1 MHMKDTRSEL
11 QQQARSRRTITKGAV
26 ALAVILV
33 AAILCAFTLTQPG
46 LPTRTFADDGTS
58 TVAANDGTAAQALP
72 SASTVSG
79 TDFLAALDAYV
90 ATNPA
95 ADEGD
100 YVEIDGNTPSFTVD
114 DATTDAFQSFSQL
127 DWLGRCGTAYA
138 CLGPETLPTDV
149 RGDIS
154 EIHPSGW
161 VQNFYDFIEGES
173 LYNRSHLIA
182 HCLSGQN
189 ANERNL
195 ITGTRHLNAD
205 AMEPIEAMV
214 LDYIERT
221 SNHVLYRVTP
231 VFERD
236 ELVARGVQIEA
247 LSMEDG
253 GQGVSLNVFLRN
265 IQPGV
270 AIDYATG
277 DNWADETATNGSW
290 ADGTAAAGSWGA
302 GTGSTAAGGWGTGST
317 AAGGWGT
324 PTAIAGAST
333 LSPISIAAASD
344 QAASSS
350 SDTPATVTYVVN
362 KNTGKFHYPSCSSVS
377 KIKAKNRMDSDQTR
391 DELIAQG
398 YVPCK
403 NCNP

>member
-1 MHMKDTRSEL
+1 MKDLRNDSSA
-11 QQQARSRRTITKGAV
+11 QARRAHSTTGGLA
-26 ALAVILV
+26 ALAAALV
-33 AAILCAFTLTQPG
+33 AIVFAVFSIAQPG
-46 LPTRTFADDGTS
+46 MPTGECTGTTASADEAT
-58 TVAANDGTAAQALP
+58 TAQTLP
-72 SASTVSG
+72 SASTVSD

-90 ATNPA
+90 AANPM

-100 YVEIDGNTPSFTVD
+100 YVEIDNNTPSFTVD

-127 DWLGRCGTAYA
+127 DRLGRCGTAYA

-182 HCLSGQN
+182 HCLSGQD

-195 ITGTRHLNAD
+195 ITGTRHFNAD
-205 AMEPIEAMV
+205 VMEPIEAMV

-221 SNHVLYRVTP
+221 GNHVLYRVTP
-231 VFERD
+231 VFEGD

-277 DNWADETATNGSW
+277 NNWADETAT
-290 ADGTAAAGSWGA
+290 AGSWSA
-302 GTGSTAAGGWGTGST
+302 SAASSSLSTSAT
-317 AAGGWGT
+317 
-324 PTAIAGAST
+324 AGAAP
-333 LSPISIAAASD
+333 LSPISAAATTS
-344 QAASSS
+344 QADDAST
-350 SDTPATVTYVVN
+350 DTPATVTYVVN
-362 KNTGKFHYPSCSSVS
+362 KNTGKFHYPSCSSVP
-377 KIKAKNRMDSDQTR
+377 KIKAKNRMDSNQTR

>member
-1 MHMKDTRSEL
+1 MHMKDTRSEF
-11 QQQARSRRTITKGAV
+11 QQPARSSRSITKGAV
-26 ALAVILV
+26 ALAAILV
-33 AAILCAFTLTQPG
+33 AAILCAFTLAQPG

-58 TVAANDGTAAQALP
+58 TAAANDGTVAQTLP

-90 ATNPA
+90 AANPTV
-95 ADEGD
+95 DEGD
-100 YVEIDGNTPSFTVD
+100 YVEIDNNTPSFTVD

-138 CLGPETLPTDV
+138 CLGPEMLPTDV

-173 LYNRSHLIA
+173 LFIRSHLIA
-182 HCLSGQN
+182 HCLSGQD

-195 ITGTRHLNAD
+195 ITGTRHFNAD
-205 AMEPIEAMV
+205 VMEPIEAMV

-221 SNHVLYRVTP
+221 GNHVLYRVTP
-231 VFERD
+231 VFEGD

-277 DNWADETATNGSW
+277 NNWADEAAT
-290 ADGTAAAGSWGA
+290 AGSW
-302 GTGSTAAGGWGTGST
+302 STESTSAAGLS
-317 AAGGWGT
+317 ASAS
-324 PTAIAGAST
+324 AGAT
-333 LSPISIAAASD
+333 ALAPISTTATTS
-344 QAASSS
+344 QADDTST
-350 SDTPATVTYVVN
+350 DTPATVTYVVN
-362 KNTGKFHYPSCSSVS
+362 KNTGKFHYPSCSSVP
-377 KIKAKNRMDSDQTR
+377 KIKAKNRMDSNQTR

>member
-1 MHMKDTRSEL
+1 MKDLRNDSSA
-11 QQQARSRRTITKGAV
+11 QARRARSTTGGLA
-26 ALAVILV
+26 ALAAALV
-33 AAILCAFTLTQPG
+33 AIVFAVFSIAQPG
-46 LPTRTFADDGTS
+46 MPTGECTGTTASADEAT
-58 TVAANDGTAAQALP
+58 TAQTLP

-79 TDFLAALDAYV
+79 TDFLTALDVYTTA
-90 ATNPA
+90 NPA

-100 YVEIDGNTPSFTVD
+100 YVEIDNNVPSFTVD
-114 DATTDAFQSFSQL
+114 DATTNAFQSFSPL

-182 HCLSGQN
+182 HCLSGQD

-195 ITGTRHLNAD
+195 ITGTRHFNAD
-205 AMEPIEAMV
+205 VMEPIEAMV
-214 LDYIERT
+214 LDYIER
-221 SNHVLYRVTP
+221 SGNHVLYRVTP
-231 VFERD
+231 VFEGD

-277 DNWADETATNGSW
+277 NNWADEAAT
-290 ADGTAAAGSWGA
+290 AGSWSA
-302 GTGSTAAGGWGTGST
+302 SAASSSLSTSAT
-317 AAGGWGT
+317 
-324 PTAIAGAST
+324 AGAAP
-333 LSPISIAAASD
+333 LSPISAAATTS
-344 QAASSS
+344 QADDAST
-350 SDTPATVTYVVN
+350 DTPATVTYVVN
-362 KNTGKFHYPSCSSVS
+362 KNTGKFHYPSCSSVP
-377 KIKAKNRMDSDQTR
+377 KIKAKNRMDTNQTR

>member
-1 MHMKDTRSEL
+1 MLKKDRTSKSHP
-11 QQQARSRRTITKGAV
+11 QTKDARSIPGGAKT
-26 ALAVILV
+26 LV
-33 AAILCAFTLTQPG
+33 AALVAAVLVMLAFTQTDLSAK
-46 LPTRTFADDGTS
+46 TFADDGTS
-58 TVAANDGTAAQALP
+58 AAATASQGASASTLP

-79 TDFLAALDAYV
+79 TDFLAALDAHV
-90 ATNPA
+90 AANPA

-100 YVEIDGNTPSFTVD
+100 YVEIDDNVPSFTVD

-161 VQNFYDFIEGES
+161 VQNFYDFIEDES

-182 HCLSGQN
+182 HCLSGQD
-189 ANERNL
+189 ANEQNL
-195 ITGTRHLNAD
+195 ITGTRHFNAD
-205 AMEPIEAMV
+205 VMEPIEAMV
-214 LDYIERT
+214 LDYIER
-221 SNHVLYRVTP
+221 SGNHVLYRVTP
-231 VFERD
+231 VFEGD

-277 DNWADETATNGSW
+277 NNWADEAATADSLSASASAGAAALAPISATATTSQ
-290 ADGTAAAGSWGA
+290 ADD
-302 GTGSTAAGGWGTGST
+302 
-317 AAGGWGT
+317 
-324 PTAIAGAST
+324 AST
-333 LSPISIAAASD
+333 
-344 QAASSS
+344 
-350 SDTPATVTYVVN
+350 DTPATVTYVVN
-362 KNTGKFHYPSCSSVS
+362 KNTGKFHYPSCSSVP
-377 KIKAKNRMDSDQTR
+377 KIKAKNRMDSNQTR

>member
-1 MHMKDTRSEL
+1 MHMKVTENESQQSARGSRS
-11 QQQARSRRTITKGAV
+11 IMKGMI

-33 AAILCAFTLTQPG
+33 VAALFTFTLTQPG
-46 LPTRTFADDGTS
+46 LSTRIFADDETS
-58 TVAANDGTAAQALP
+58 AATAASQGADAGALP

-79 TDFLAALDAYV
+79 TDFLVALDAYV
-90 ATNPA
+90 AANPTA
-95 ADEGD
+95 NEGD
-100 YVEIDGNTPSFTVD
+100 YVEINDNTPSFTVD

-127 DWLGRCGTAYA
+127 DRLGRCGTAYA
-138 CLGPETLPTDV
+138 CLGPETLPTDA

-161 VQNFYDFIEGES
+161 VQNFYDFIEDES

-182 HCLSGQN
+182 HCLSGQD
-189 ANERNL
+189 ANEKNL
-195 ITGTRHLNAD
+195 ITGTRHFNAD
-205 AMEPIEAMV
+205 VMEPIEAMV
-214 LDYIERT
+214 LNYIEQT
-221 SNHVLYRVTP
+221 GNHVLYRVTP
-231 VFERD
+231 VFKGD

-270 AIDYATG
+270 DIDYATG
-277 DNWADETATNGSW
+277 DNWANETATRGSRN
-290 ADGTAAAGSWGA
+290 S
-302 GTGSTAAGGWGTGST
+302 STAAVGWST
-317 AAGGWGT
+317 ESAPAGAA
-324 PTAIAGAST
+324 PLAPISAAIASGEEANS
-333 LSPISIAAASD
+333 AA
-344 QAASSS
+344 
-350 SDTPATVTYVVN
+350 DTPSTVTYVVN
-362 KNTGKFHYPSCSSVS
+362 KNTGKFHYPSCSSVP

>member
-1 MHMKDTRSEL
+1 MLMKDRTSKSHS
-11 QQQARSRRTITKGAV
+11 QAKDARSIPGGAK
-26 ALAVILV
+26 ALV
-33 AAILCAFTLTQPG
+33 AALVAAALVAFAFAQTDLS
-46 LPTRTFADDGTS
+46 TRIFADDGTS
-58 TVAANDGTAAQALP
+58 AAATASQGAAANTLP

-79 TDFLAALDAYV
+79 TDFLTALDAYI
-90 ATNPA
+90 ASNPT

-100 YVEIDGNTPSFTVD
+100 YVEIDDNVPSFTVD
-114 DATTDAFQSFSQL
+114 DATTDAFQSFSPL

-182 HCLSGQN
+182 HCLSGQD
-189 ANERNL
+189 ANEQNL
-195 ITGTRHLNAD
+195 ITGTCHFNAD
-205 AMEPIEAMV
+205 VMEPIEAMV

-221 SNHVLYRVTP
+221 DNHVLYRVTP
-231 VFERD
+231 VFEGD

-277 DNWADETATNGSW
+277 DNWADEAAT
-290 ADGTAAAGSWGA
+290 
-302 GTGSTAAGGWGTGST
+302 AGGWSASAATSSLST
-317 AAGGWGT
+317 S
-324 PTAIAGAST
+324 AST
-333 LSPISIAAASD
+333 GTAPLAPISAAATTS
-344 QAASSS
+344 QADDAST
-350 SDTPATVTYVVN
+350 DTPATVTYVVN
-362 KNTGKFHYPSCSSVS
+362 KNTGKFHYPNCSSVP
-377 KIKAKNRMDSDQTR
+377 KIKAKNRMDSNQTR

>member
-11 QQQARSRRTITKGAV
+11 QQQARGRRSITKGAV
-26 ALAVILV
+26 ALAVILA
-33 AAILCAFTLTQPG
+33 AAILFAFALAQPG

-58 TVAANDGTAAQALP
+58 TVAANNGTVAQALP

-127 DWLGRCGTAYA
+127 DRLGRCGTAYA
-138 CLGPETLPTDV
+138 CLGPETLPTDA

-161 VQNFYDFIEGES
+161 VQNFYDFIEDES
-173 LYNRSHLIA
+173 LYNRSHLIT
-182 HCLSGQN
+182 HCLSGQD
-189 ANERNL
+189 ANEQNL
-195 ITGTRHLNAD
+195 ITGTRHFNAD
-205 AMEPIEAMV
+205 VMEPIEAMV

-221 SNHVLYRVTP
+221 GNHVLYRVTP
-231 VFERD
+231 VFEGD

-277 DNWADETATNGSW
+277 NNWADEAATADSW
-290 ADGTAAAGSWGA
+290 STSAATSNLSASASAGTAPLA
-302 GTGSTAAGGWGTGST
+302 
-317 AAGGWGT
+317 
-324 PTAIAGAST
+324 
-333 LSPISIAAASD
+333 PISAAATTS
-344 QAASSS
+344 QADDTST
-350 SDTPATVTYVVN
+350 DTPATVTYVVN
-362 KNTGKFHYPSCSSVS
+362 KNTGKFHYPSCSSVP
-377 KIKAKNRMDSDQTR
+377 KIKAKNRMDSNQTR

>member
-1 MHMKDTRSEL
+1 MHMKDTKGEF
-11 QQQARSRRTITKGAV
+11 QQQAKGGRSITNGVVTI
-26 ALAVILV
+26 AVILV
-33 AAILCAFTLTQPG
+33 AAILFAFTLAQPG

-58 TVAANDGTAAQALP
+58 AATTASQGAAADTLP

-90 ATNPA
+90 AANPM

-100 YVEIDGNTPSFTVD
+100 YVEIDNNTPSFTVD

-127 DWLGRCGTAYA
+127 DRLGRCGTAYA
-138 CLGPETLPTDV
+138 CLGSETLPTDV

-182 HCLSGQN
+182 HCLSGQD
-189 ANERNL
+189 ANEQNL
-195 ITGTRHLNAD
+195 ITGTRHFNAD
-205 AMEPIEAMV
+205 VMEPIEAMV
-214 LDYIERT
+214 LNYIEQT
-221 SNHVLYRVTP
+221 GNHVLYRVTP
-231 VFERD
+231 VFEDD

-277 DNWADETATNGSW
+277 NNWADEAATAGSRSSS
-290 ADGTAAAGSWGA
+290 ATSSGLSTSASTGAAALA
-302 GTGSTAAGGWGTGST
+302 PISTAATTSQ
-317 AAGGWGT
+317 AND
-324 PTAIAGAST
+324 AST
-333 LSPISIAAASD
+333 
-344 QAASSS
+344 
-350 SDTPATVTYVVN
+350 DTPATVTYVVN
-362 KNTGKFHYPSCSSVS
+362 KNTGKFHYPSCSSVP
-377 KIKAKNRMDSDQTR
+377 KIKAKNRMDSNQTR

>member
-1 MHMKDTRSEL
+1 MHMKDTRGEF
-11 QQQARSRRTITKGAV
+11 QQQARGSRSITKGAV

-33 AAILCAFTLTQPG
+33 AAILFAFTFAQPG

-58 TVAANDGTAAQALP
+58 AAATASQGATADTLP

-79 TDFLAALDAYV
+79 TDFLTALDAYV
-90 ATNPA
+90 ASNPA

-100 YVEIDGNTPSFTVD
+100 YIEIDNNTPSFTAD
-114 DATTDAFQSFSQL
+114 DATTNAFQSFSQL

-182 HCLSGQN
+182 HCLSGQD

-195 ITGTRHLNAD
+195 ITGTRHFNAD
-205 AMEPIEAMV
+205 VMEPIEAMV
-214 LDYIERT
+214 LNYIEQT
-221 SNHVLYRVTP
+221 GNHVLYRVTP
-231 VFERD
+231 VFEGD

-277 DNWADETATNGSW
+277 NNWADETAT
-290 ADGTAAAGSWGA
+290 AGSWSA
-302 GTGSTAAGGWGTGST
+302 PASTSSPST
-317 AAGGWGT
+317 SAT
-324 PTAIAGAST
+324 AGAAP
-333 LSPISIAAASD
+333 LAPISAAATTS
-344 QAASSS
+344 QADDAST
-350 SDTPATVTYVVN
+350 DTPATVTYVVN
-362 KNTGKFHYPSCSSVS
+362 KNTGKFHYPSCSSVP
-377 KIKAKNRMDSDQTR
+377 KIKAKNRMDSNQTR

>member
-11 QQQARSRRTITKGAV
+11 QQQARGRRSITKGAV
-26 ALAVILV
+26 ALAVILA
-33 AAILCAFTLTQPG
+33 AAILFAFALAQPG

-58 TVAANDGTAAQALP
+58 TVAANNGTVAQALP

-100 YVEIDGNTPSFTVD
+100 YVEIDDNTPSFTVD
-114 DATTDAFQSFSQL
+114 DATTDAFQSFSPL

-138 CLGPETLPTDV
+138 CLGPETLPTDA

-161 VQNFYDFIEGES
+161 VQNFYDFIEDES

-182 HCLSGQN
+182 HCLSGQD
-189 ANERNL
+189 ANEQNL
-195 ITGTRHLNAD
+195 ITGTRHFNAD
-205 AMEPIEAMV
+205 VMEPIEAMV
-214 LDYIERT
+214 LDYIEQT
-221 SNHVLYRVTP
+221 GNHVLYRVTP
-231 VFERD
+231 VFEGD

-277 DNWADETATNGSW
+277 NNWADEAATADSW
-290 ADGTAAAGSWGA
+290 STSAATSNLSASASAGTAPLA
-302 GTGSTAAGGWGTGST
+302 
-317 AAGGWGT
+317 
-324 PTAIAGAST
+324 
-333 LSPISIAAASD
+333 PISAAATTS
-344 QAASSS
+344 QADDTST
-350 SDTPATVTYVVN
+350 DTPATVTYVVN
-362 KNTGKFHYPSCSSVS
+362 KNTGKFHYPSCSSVP
-377 KIKAKNRMDSDQTR
+377 KIKAKNRMDSNQTR

>member
-1 MHMKDTRSEL
+1 MRIEDSENESHL
-11 QQQARSRRTITKGAV
+11 QVKGAHSITRGLATFAF
-26 ALAVILV
+26 ALA
-33 AAILCAFTLTQPG
+33 AAVLLAFALAQPS
-46 LPTRTFADDGTS
+46 LPARAFADDEATAATTGEE
-58 TVAANDGTAAQALP
+58 VAAGTLP

-79 TDFLAALDAYV
+79 ADFLTALDAYV
-90 ATNPA
+90 AANPA
-95 ADEGD
+95 ADAGD
-100 YVEIDGNTPSFTVD
+100 YVEIDGNTPSFAAD

-127 DWLGRCGTAYA
+127 DWLGRCGAAYA

-154 EIHPSGW
+154 EVHPTGW
-161 VQNFYDFIEGES
+161 VQNFYDFIDGES

-205 AMEPIEAMV
+205 VMEPIEAMV
-214 LDYIERT
+214 LDYIEQT
-221 SNHVLYRVTP
+221 GNHVLYRVTP
-231 VFERD
+231 VFEGD

-277 DNWADETATNGSW
+277 DNWADETATGDGW
-290 ADGTAAAGSWGA
+290 GMGAGAADGWGTDA
-302 GTGSTAAGGWGTGST
+302 GTGAAGGWGTTT
-317 AAGGWGT
+317 AVV
-324 PTAIAGAST
+324 GAST

-344 QAASSS
+344 QAASEDSA

-362 KNTGKFHYPSCSSVS
+362 KNTGKFHYPSCSSVP
-377 KIKAKNRMDSDQTR
+377 KIKAKNRMDSNQTR

>member
-1 MHMKDTRSEL
+1 MHMKVTESESQQSTRGS
-11 QQQARSRRTITKGAV
+11 RSIRNGPAAFAV
-26 ALAVILV
+26 TFV
-33 AAILCAFTLTQPG
+33 AAILFTFALAQPG
-46 LPTRTFADDGTS
+46 ISARAFADDGT
-58 TVAANDGTAAQALP
+58 AAAAATTGESTAAQTLP
-72 SASTVSG
+72 SASTVTG
-79 TDFLAALDAYV
+79 ADFLTALDAYV
-90 ATNPA
+90 AANPA
-95 ADEGD
+95 TDAGD
-100 YVEIDGNTPSFTVD
+100 YVEIDGNTPSFTAE

-154 EIHPSGW
+154 EVHPSGW
-161 VQNFYDFIEGES
+161 VQNFYDFIDGES

-195 ITGTRHLNAD
+195 ITGTRHFNAD
-205 AMEPIEAMV
+205 VMEPIEAMV

-231 VFERD
+231 VFGGD

-277 DNWADETATNGSW
+277 DNWADETATGDGW
-290 ADGTAAAGSWGA
+290 GMGAGAADGWGT
-302 GTGSTAAGGWGTGST
+302 GTGSTAAGGWGTTT
-317 AAGGWGT
+317 AVV
-324 PTAIAGAST
+324 GASM

-344 QAASSS
+344 QAASEDSA

-377 KIKAKNRMDSDQTR
+377 KIKAKNRMDTDQTR

>member
-11 QQQARSRRTITKGAV
+11 QQQARGSRSITNGVV
-26 ALAVILV
+26 ALAVILAV
-33 AAILCAFTLTQPG
+33 AIVCAFTLTQPG

-58 TVAANDGTAAQALP
+58 TVAANDGTAAQTLP

-79 TDFLAALDAYV
+79 TDFLTALDAYV
-90 ATNPA
+90 AANPTT
-95 ADEGD
+95 DEGD
-100 YVEIDGNTPSFTVD
+100 YVEIDGNTPSFTTD

-127 DWLGRCGTAYA
+127 DKLGRCGTAYA
-138 CLGPETLPTDV
+138 CLGPETLPTDA

-154 EIHPSGW
+154 EIYPSGW

-182 HCLSGQN
+182 HCLSGQD

-195 ITGTRHLNAD
+195 ITGTRHFNAD
-205 AMEPIEAMV
+205 VMEPIEAMV
-214 LDYIERT
+214 LNYIERT
-221 SNHVLYRVTP
+221 GNHVLYRVTP
-231 VFERD
+231 VFEGD

-277 DNWADETATNGSW
+277 NNWADEAAT
-290 ADGTAAAGSWGA
+290 AGSWSSSAASSGLSASASTGA
-302 GTGSTAAGGWGTGST
+302 APLAPISAAATTSQADDAST
-317 AAGGWGT
+317 GT
-324 PTAIAGAST
+324 PT
-333 LSPISIAAASD
+333 
-344 QAASSS
+344 
-350 SDTPATVTYVVN
+350 TVTYVVN
-362 KNTGKFHYPSCSSVS
+362 KNTGKFHYPSCSSVP
-377 KIKAKNRMDSDQTR
+377 KIKAKNRMDSNQTR

>member
-1 MHMKDTRSEL
+1 MHMKVTENESQQSARGSRS
-11 QQQARSRRTITKGAV
+11 IMKGMI

-33 AAILCAFTLTQPG
+33 VAVLFTFTLTQPG
-46 LPTRTFADDGTS
+46 LSTRIFADDETS
-58 TVAANDGTAAQALP
+58 AATTASQGADAGALP

-79 TDFLAALDAYV
+79 TDFLVALDAYV
-90 ATNPA
+90 AANPTA
-95 ADEGD
+95 NEGD
-100 YVEIDGNTPSFTVD
+100 YVEINDNTPSFAAD
-114 DATTDAFQSFSQL
+114 DATTDTFQSFSPL

-182 HCLSGQN
+182 HCLSGQD

-195 ITGTRHLNAD
+195 ITGTRHFNAD
-205 AMEPIEAMV
+205 VMEPIEAMV
-214 LDYIERT
+214 LNYIEQT
-221 SNHVLYRVTP
+221 GNHVLYRVTP
-231 VFERD
+231 VFEGD

-277 DNWADETATNGSW
+277 NNWADEAATAGNWS
-290 ADGTAAAGSWGA
+290 ASAAAGA
-302 GTGSTAAGGWGTGST
+302 TPLAPISTAATTSQ
-317 AAGGWGT
+317 ADD
-324 PTAIAGAST
+324 AST
-333 LSPISIAAASD
+333 
-344 QAASSS
+344 
-350 SDTPATVTYVVN
+350 DTPATVTYVVN
-362 KNTGKFHYPSCSSVS
+362 KNTGKFHYPSCSSVP
-377 KIKAKNRMDSDQTR
+377 KIKAKNRIDSNQTR

>member
-1 MHMKDTRSEL
+1 MKDLRNDSSA
-11 QQQARSRRTITKGAV
+11 QARRARSTTGGLA
-26 ALAVILV
+26 ALAAALV
-33 AAILCAFTLTQPG
+33 AIVFAVFSIAQPG
-46 LPTRTFADDGTS
+46 MPTGECTGTTASADEAT
-58 TVAANDGTAAQALP
+58 TAQTLP

-90 ATNPA
+90 AANPT

-100 YVEIDGNTPSFTVD
+100 YIEIDGNVPSFTVD
-114 DATTDAFQSFSQL
+114 DATTDAFQSFSPL

-182 HCLSGQN
+182 HCLSGQD
-189 ANERNL
+189 ANEQNL
-195 ITGTRHLNAD
+195 ITGTRHFNAD
-205 AMEPIEAMV
+205 VMEPIEAMV

-221 SNHVLYRVTP
+221 GNHVLYRVTP
-231 VFERD
+231 VFEGD

-253 GQGVSLNVFLRN
+253 SQGVSLNVFLRN

-277 DNWADETATNGSW
+277 DNWADEAATADSW
-290 ADGTAAAGSWGA
+290 SSSAASSGLSTSASAGAAALA
-302 GTGSTAAGGWGTGST
+302 PISTAATTSQ
-317 AAGGWGT
+317 AND
-324 PTAIAGAST
+324 AST
-333 LSPISIAAASD
+333 G
-344 QAASSS
+344 
-350 SDTPATVTYVVN
+350 TPATVTYVVN
-362 KNTGKFHYPSCSSVS
+362 KNTGKFHYPSCSSVP
-377 KIKAKNRMDSDQTR
+377 KIKAKNRMDSNQTR

>member
-1 MHMKDTRSEL
+1 MHMKDTRGEF
-11 QQQARSRRTITKGAV
+11 QQQAKGGCSIAKGV
-26 ALAVILV
+26 AALAVILV
-33 AAILCAFTLTQPG
+33 TAILFAFTFAQPG

-58 TVAANDGTAAQALP
+58 AAATASQGASASALP

-79 TDFLAALDAYV
+79 TDFFTALDAYV
-90 ATNPA
+90 ASNPA

-100 YVEIDGNTPSFTVD
+100 YVEIDNNTPSFTVD
-114 DATTDAFQSFSQL
+114 DATTDAFQSFSPL

-149 RGDIS
+149 RGEIS

-182 HCLSGQN
+182 HCLSGQD
-189 ANERNL
+189 ANEQNL
-195 ITGTRHLNAD
+195 ITGTRHFNAD
-205 AMEPIEAMV
+205 VMEPIEAMV

-221 SNHVLYRVTP
+221 GNHVLYRVTP
-231 VFERD
+231 VFEGD

-277 DNWADETATNGSW
+277 NNWADEAATAGSW
-290 ADGTAAAGSWGA
+290 SAPASTSSPSTSAAAGAVPLAPIS
-302 GTGSTAAGGWGTGST
+302 AAATTSQ
-317 AAGGWGT
+317 ADD
-324 PTAIAGAST
+324 AST
-333 LSPISIAAASD
+333 G
-344 QAASSS
+344 
-350 SDTPATVTYVVN
+350 TPATVTYVVN
-362 KNTGKFHYPSCSSVS
+362 KNTGKFHYPSCSSVP

>member
-1 MHMKDTRSEL
+1 MRIEDSENESYMQAEDTHS
-11 QQQARSRRTITKGAV
+11 ITHGLATLAF
-26 ALAVILV
+26 ALA
-33 AAILCAFTLTQPG
+33 AAILLTFALAQPG
-46 LPTRTFADDGTS
+46 LSARAFADDR
-58 TVAANDGTAAQALP
+58 AATATTGEEAAAETLP
-72 SASTVSG
+72 SASTLSG
-79 TDFLAALDAYV
+79 ADFLAALDAYV
-90 ATNPA
+90 AANPA
-95 ADEGD
+95 TDAGD
-100 YVEIDGNTPSFTVD
+100 YVEIDGNTPSFTAE

-182 HCLSGQN
+182 HCLSGQD

-195 ITGTRHLNAD
+195 ITGTRHFNAD
-205 AMEPIEAMV
+205 VMEPIEAMV

-221 SNHVLYRVTP
+221 GNHVLYRVTP
-231 VFERD
+231 VFEGD

-277 DNWADETATNGSW
+277 NNWADEATT
-290 ADGTAAAGSWGA
+290 DGGL
-302 GTGSTAAGGWGTGST
+302 GTGSTTAGGWSASAAVGAAATGLNMPTAADAAALPAIST
-317 AAGGWGT
+317 A
-324 PTAIAGAST
+324 ST
-333 LSPISIAAASD
+333 DD
-344 QAASSS
+344 QAADSQT
-350 SDTPATVTYVVN
+350 DTPSTVTYVVN
-362 KNTGKFHYPSCSSVS
+362 KNTGKFHYPSCSSVP
-377 KIKAKNRMDSDQTR
+377 KIKAKNRMDSNQTR

>member
-1 MHMKDTRSEL
+1 MQAKDTHS
-11 QQQARSRRTITKGAV
+11 ITHG
-26 ALAVILV
+26 LATFAFAFV
-33 AAILCAFTLTQPG
+33 AAILL
-46 LPTRTFADDGTS
+46 TFALAQPSLPARAFAD
-58 TVAANDGTAAQALP
+58 VETAATTATAGEGAAAEELP
-72 SASTVSG
+72 SASTVTG
-79 TDFLAALDAYV
+79 ADFLAALDAYV
-90 ATNPA
+90 AANPA
-95 ADEGD
+95 TDAGD
-100 YVEIDGNTPSFTVD
+100 YVEIDGNTPSFTAE

-182 HCLSGQN
+182 HCLSGQD

-195 ITGTRHLNAD
+195 ITGTRHFNAD
-205 AMEPIEAMV
+205 VMEPIEAMV
-214 LDYIERT
+214 LDYIEQT
-221 SNHVLYRVTP
+221 GNHVLYRVTP
-231 VFERD
+231 VFEGD

-277 DNWADETATNGSW
+277 DNWADETAT
-290 ADGTAAAGSWGA
+290 DGGQDTGA
-302 GTGSTAAGGWGTGST
+302 GTGATGGWGTT
-317 AAGGWGT
+317 T
-324 PTAIAGAST
+324 TVVGAST

-344 QAASSS
+344 QATSSS

>member
-1 MHMKDTRSEL
+1 MHMKDTKGEF
-11 QQQARSRRTITKGAV
+11 QQQAKGGRSITNGVVTI
-26 ALAVILV
+26 AVILV
-33 AAILCAFTLTQPG
+33 AAILFAFTLAQPG

-58 TVAANDGTAAQALP
+58 AAATASQRASASTLP

-90 ATNPA
+90 AANPT

-100 YVEIDGNTPSFTVD
+100 YVEIDDNTPSFTVD
-114 DATTDAFQSFSQL
+114 DATTDAFQSFSPL

-138 CLGPETLPTDV
+138 CLGPETLPTDM

-161 VQNFYDFIEGES
+161 VQNFYDFIEDES

-182 HCLSGQN
+182 HCLSGQD
-189 ANERNL
+189 ANEQNL
-195 ITGTRHLNAD
+195 ITGTRHFNAD
-205 AMEPIEAMV
+205 VMEPIEAMV

-221 SNHVLYRVTP
+221 GNHVLYRVTP
-231 VFERD
+231 VFEGD

-277 DNWADETATNGSW
+277 NNWADEAATAGNWSTSAATSSPSTSAVAGAAPLAPIS
-290 ADGTAAAGSWGA
+290 AAATTSQA
-302 GTGSTAAGGWGTGST
+302 DD
-317 AAGGWGT
+317 
-324 PTAIAGAST
+324 AST
-333 LSPISIAAASD
+333 G
-344 QAASSS
+344 
-350 SDTPATVTYVVN
+350 TPATVTYVVN
-362 KNTGKFHYPSCSSVS
+362 KNTGKFHYPSCSSVP
-377 KIKAKNRMDSDQTR
+377 KIKAKNRMDSNQTR

>member
-1 MHMKDTRSEL
+1 MPMKDRTSKSHP
-11 QQQARSRRTITKGAV
+11 QTKDARSIPGGAK
-26 ALAVILV
+26 ALV
-33 AAILCAFTLTQPG
+33 AALVAAVLVMLAFTQTDLSA
-46 LPTRTFADDGTS
+46 RTFADDGTS
-58 TVAANDGTAAQALP
+58 AATTASQGAAADTLP

-90 ATNPA
+90 AANPM

-100 YVEIDGNTPSFTVD
+100 YVEIDNNTPSFTVD

-127 DWLGRCGTAYA
+127 DRLGRCGTAYA
-138 CLGPETLPTDV
+138 CLGSETLPTDV

-182 HCLSGQN
+182 HCLSGQD
-189 ANERNL
+189 ANEQNL
-195 ITGTRHLNAD
+195 ITGTRHFNAD
-205 AMEPIEAMV
+205 VMEPIEAMV

-221 SNHVLYRVTP
+221 GNHVLYRVTP
-231 VFERD
+231 VFEGD

-277 DNWADETATNGSW
+277 NSWADEAATAGNWS
-290 ADGTAAAGSWGA
+290 
-302 GTGSTAAGGWGTGST
+302 
-317 AAGGWGT
+317 
-324 PTAIAGAST
+324 AS
-333 LSPISIAAASD
+333 
-344 QAASSS
+344 AASSS
-350 SDTPATVTYVVN
+350 PSASAAAGAAPLAPISATATTSQADDASTDTPATVTYVVN
-362 KNTGKFHYPSCSSVS
+362 KNTGKFHYPSCSSVP
-377 KIKAKNRMDSDQTR
+377 KIKAKNRMDSNQTR

>member
-1 MHMKDTRSEL
+1 MHMKVTESKS
-11 QQQARSRRTITKGAV
+11 QQSARARCSIINGPTAYVV
-26 ALAVILV
+26 AFV
-33 AAILCAFTLTQPG
+33 AAILFTFALVQPS
-46 LPTRTFADDGTS
+46 LSTRTFADDGNSAAATASQGASTS
-58 TVAANDGTAAQALP
+58 TLP

-79 TDFLAALDAYV
+79 TDFLATLDAYV
-90 ATNPA
+90 AANPT

-100 YVEIDGNTPSFTVD
+100 YVEIDGNAPSFTVD
-114 DATTDAFQSFSQL
+114 DATTDAFQSFSPL

-182 HCLSGQN
+182 HCLSGQD
-189 ANERNL
+189 ANEQNL
-195 ITGTRHLNAD
+195 ITGTRHFNAD
-205 AMEPIEAMV
+205 VMEPIEAMV
-214 LDYIERT
+214 LNYIEQT
-221 SNHVLYRVTP
+221 GNHVLYRVTP
-231 VFERD
+231 VFEGD
-236 ELVARGVQIEA
+236 ELVARGVQMEA

-253 GQGVSLNVFLRN
+253 GQGVSLNMFLRN

-277 DNWADETATNGSW
+277 NNWADEAAT
-290 ADGTAAAGSWGA
+290 AGSWSA
-302 GTGSTAAGGWGTGST
+302 PASTSSPST
-317 AAGGWGT
+317 SAT
-324 PTAIAGAST
+324 AGAAP
-333 LSPISIAAASD
+333 LAPISAAATTS
-344 QAASSS
+344 QADDASTG
-350 SDTPATVTYVVN
+350 TPATVTYVVN
-362 KNTGKFHYPSCSSVS
+362 KNTGKFHYPSCSSVP
-377 KIKAKNRMDSDQTR
+377 KIKAKNRMDSNQTR

>member
-1 MHMKDTRSEL
+1 MHMKDTRGEL
-11 QQQARSRRTITKGAV
+11 QQQARGRRSITKGAV

-33 AAILCAFTLTQPG
+33 TAILFVFTIAQPG

-58 TVAANDGTAAQALP
+58 TAAANDGTAAQTLP

-79 TDFLAALDAYV
+79 ADFLAALDAYV
-90 ATNPA
+90 AANPTV
-95 ADEGD
+95 DEGD
-100 YVEIDGNTPSFTVD
+100 YVEIDGNTPSFTAD

-182 HCLSGQN
+182 HCLSGQD
-189 ANERNL
+189 ANEQNL
-195 ITGTRHLNAD
+195 ITGTRHFNAD
-205 AMEPIEAMV
+205 VMEPIEAMV

-221 SNHVLYRVTP
+221 GNHVLYRVTP
-231 VFERD
+231 VFEGD

-277 DNWADETATNGSW
+277 NNWADEAATAGSW
-290 ADGTAAAGSWGA
+290 SASAATSSLSTSAAAG
-302 GTGSTAAGGWGTGST
+302 AAPLAPIS
-317 AAGGWGT
+317 AAAT
-324 PTAIAGAST
+324 TSQADDAST
-333 LSPISIAAASD
+333 
-344 QAASSS
+344 
-350 SDTPATVTYVVN
+350 DTPATVTYVVN
-362 KNTGKFHYPSCSSVS
+362 KNTGKFHYPSCSSVP
-377 KIKAKNRMDSDQTR
+377 KIKAKNRMDSNQTR

>member
-1 MHMKDTRSEL
+1 MHMKVTESKS
-11 QQQARSRRTITKGAV
+11 QQPARARCSIINGPTAYVV
-26 ALAVILV
+26 AFV
-33 AAILCAFTLTQPG
+33 AAILFAFALAQPG

-58 TVAANDGTAAQALP
+58 AAATASQGAAADTLP

-90 ATNPA
+90 AANPM

-100 YVEIDGNTPSFTVD
+100 YVEIDNNTPSFTVD
-114 DATTDAFQSFSQL
+114 NATTDAFQSFSPL

-182 HCLSGQN
+182 HCLSGQD
-189 ANERNL
+189 ANEQNL
-195 ITGTRHLNAD
+195 ITGTRHFNAD
-205 AMEPIEAMV
+205 VMEPIEAMV

-221 SNHVLYRVTP
+221 GNHVLYRVTP
-231 VFERD
+231 VFEGD

-277 DNWADETATNGSW
+277 NNWADEAATVGSW
-290 ADGTAAAGSWGA
+290 SSSATSSGLSVSAAAGA
-302 GTGSTAAGGWGTGST
+302 AALAPISTAATTSQ
-317 AAGGWGT
+317 AND
-324 PTAIAGAST
+324 AST
-333 LSPISIAAASD
+333 
-344 QAASSS
+344 
-350 SDTPATVTYVVN
+350 DTPATVTYVVN
-362 KNTGKFHYPSCSSVS
+362 KNTGKFHYPSCSSVP
-377 KIKAKNRMDSDQTR
+377 KIKSKNRMDSNQTR

>member
-1 MHMKDTRSEL
+1 MKDLRNDSSA
-11 QQQARSRRTITKGAV
+11 QARRARSTTGGLA
-26 ALAVILV
+26 ALAAALV
-33 AAILCAFTLTQPG
+33 AIVFAVFSIAQPG
-46 LPTRTFADDGTS
+46 MPTGECTGTTASADEAT
-58 TVAANDGTAAQALP
+58 TAQTLP

-90 ATNPA
+90 AANPM
-95 ADEGD
+95 ADAGD
-100 YVEIDGNTPSFTVD
+100 YIEIDGNAPSFTVD
-114 DATTDAFQSFSQL
+114 DATTDAFQSFSPL

-182 HCLSGQN
+182 HCLSGQDT
-189 ANERNL
+189 NEQNL
-195 ITGTRHLNAD
+195 ITGTRHFNAD
-205 AMEPIEAMV
+205 VMEPIEAMV
-214 LDYIERT
+214 LNYIERT
-221 SNHVLYRVTP
+221 GNHVLYRVTP
-231 VFERD
+231 VFEGD

-277 DNWADETATNGSW
+277 NNWADEAATADSW
-290 ADGTAAAGSWGA
+290 S
-302 GTGSTAAGGWGTGST
+302 
-317 AAGGWGT
+317 
-324 PTAIAGAST
+324 AS
-333 LSPISIAAASD
+333 
-344 QAASSS
+344 AASSS
-350 SDTPATVTYVVN
+350 LSTSAPTGAAPLAPISAAATTSQADDASTGTPTTVTYVVN
-362 KNTGKFHYPSCSSVS
+362 KNTGKFHYPSCSSVP
-377 KIKAKNRMDSDQTR
+377 KIKAKNRMDSNQTR

>member
-1 MHMKDTRSEL
+1 MATFVAAL
-11 QQQARSRRTITKGAV
+11 VGA
-26 ALAVILV
+26 ALA
-33 AAILCAFTLTQPG
+33 TLMLIQPG
-46 LPTRTFADDGTS
+46 VSTRAFADDEATS
-58 TVAANDGTAAQALP
+58 ITADESLAGEKSAPEALP
-72 SASTVSG
+72 SASTISG
-79 TDFLAALDAYV
+79 VDFLTALDAYV
-90 ATNPA
+90 AANPA
-95 ADEGD
+95 VDAGD
-100 YVEIDGNTPSFTVD
+100 YVEIDGDTPSFATE
-114 DATTDAFQSFSQL
+114 DATTEAS
-127 DWLGRCGTAYA
+127 RCSPRLMGWAAAGTAYA
-138 CLGPETLPTDV
+138 CLGPETLPSEP
-149 RGDIS
+149 REDIS
-154 EIHPSGW
+154 EVHPSGW
-161 VQNFYDFIEGES
+161 VQNSYGFVEGES

-182 HCLSGQN
+182 FCLSGQN
-189 ANERNL
+189 ANEENL
-195 ITGTRHLNAD
+195 ITGTRHFNAD
-205 AMEPIEAMV
+205 VMEPIEAMV
-214 LDYIERT
+214 LDYIEQT
-221 SNHVLYRVTP
+221 GNHVLYRVTP
-231 VFERD
+231 VFEGD

-277 DNWADETATNGSW
+277 DNWADKTATNGN
-290 ADGTAAAGSWGA
+290 WGA
-302 GTGSTAAGGWGTGST
+302 GTGST

>member
-1 MHMKDTRSEL
+1 MHMKDTKGEF
-11 QQQARSRRTITKGAV
+11 QQQAKGGRSITKGAV

-33 AAILCAFTLTQPG
+33 AAILFAFTFAQPG

-58 TVAANDGTAAQALP
+58 AAATASQGADAGTLP

-90 ATNPA
+90 AANPT

-100 YVEIDGNTPSFTVD
+100 YVEIDGNVPSFTVD

-182 HCLSGQN
+182 HCLSGQD
-189 ANERNL
+189 ANEQNL
-195 ITGTRHLNAD
+195 ITGTRHFNAD
-205 AMEPIEAMV
+205 VMEPIEAMV

-221 SNHVLYRVTP
+221 GNHVLYRVTP
-231 VFERD
+231 VFEGD
-236 ELVARGVQIEA
+236 ELVARGAQIES

-277 DNWADETATNGSW
+277 NNWADEAAT
-290 ADGTAAAGSWGA
+290 AGSWSASASTGA
-302 GTGSTAAGGWGTGST
+302 APLAPISAAATTSQADDAST
-317 AAGGWGT
+317 GT
-324 PTAIAGAST
+324 PT
-333 LSPISIAAASD
+333 
-344 QAASSS
+344 
-350 SDTPATVTYVVN
+350 TVTYVVN
-362 KNTGKFHYPSCSSVS
+362 KNTGKFHYPSCSSVP
-377 KIKAKNRMDSDQTR
+377 KIKAKNRMDSNQTR

>member
-1 MHMKDTRSEL
+1 MHMTVTESES
-11 QQQARSRRTITKGAV
+11 QQSERGSRPITNGAI
-26 ALAVILV
+26 ALAIILV
-33 AAILCAFTLTQPG
+33 AAILVTFAFAQSSLSAK
-46 LPTRTFADDGTS
+46 TFADDGTA
-58 TVAANDGTAAQALP
+58 VAATSVSEKTTAPTPP

-90 ATNPA
+90 AANPTV
-95 ADEGD
+95 DEGD
-100 YVEIDGNTPSFTVD
+100 YVEIDGNTPSFTID

-182 HCLSGQN
+182 HCLSGQD

-195 ITGTRHLNAD
+195 ITGTRHFNAD
-205 AMEPIEAMV
+205 VMEPIEAMV
-214 LDYIERT
+214 LNYIEQT
-221 SNHVLYRVTP
+221 GNHVLYRVTP
-231 VFERD
+231 VFEGD

-277 DNWADETATNGSW
+277 NNWADEAAT
-290 ADGTAAAGSWGA
+290 AGSWSA
-302 GTGSTAAGGWGTGST
+302 SVATSSPSASAS
-317 AAGGWGT
+317 
-324 PTAIAGAST
+324 AGAAP
-333 LSPISIAAASD
+333 LAPISEAAASE
-344 QAASSS
+344 QATSAAG
-350 SDTPATVTYVVN
+350 DTPATVTYVVN
-362 KNTGKFHYPSCSSVS
+362 KNTGKFHYPSCSSVP
-377 KIKAKNRMDSDQTR
+377 KIKAKNRIDTNQTR

-398 YVPCK
+398 YVPHK

>member
-1 MHMKDTRSEL
+1 MRIEDSENESYMQAEDTHS
-11 QQQARSRRTITKGAV
+11 ITHGLATLAF
-26 ALAVILV
+26 ALA
-33 AAILCAFTLTQPG
+33 AAILLTFALAQPG
-46 LPTRTFADDGTS
+46 LPARAFAD
-58 TVAANDGTAAQALP
+58 VETAATATTTGEGAAAETLP
-72 SASTVSG
+72 SASTVTG
-79 TDFLAALDAYV
+79 EDFLAALDAYV
-90 ATNPA
+90 AANPA
-95 ADEGD
+95 TDAGD
-100 YVEIDGNTPSFTVD
+100 YVEIDGNTPSFTAE
-114 DATTDAFQSFSQL
+114 DATTEAFQSFSQL

-154 EIHPSGW
+154 EVHPSGW
-161 VQNFYDFIEGES
+161 VQNFYDFIDGES

-195 ITGTRHLNAD
+195 ITGTRHFNAD
-205 AMEPIEAMV
+205 VMEPIEAMV
-214 LDYIERT
+214 LDYIEQT
-221 SNHVLYRVTP
+221 GNHVLYRVTP
-231 VFERD
+231 VFVGD

-277 DNWADETATNGSW
+277 DNWADETAT
-290 ADGTAAAGSWGA
+290 AGSW
-302 GTGSTAAGGWGTGST
+302 S
-317 AAGGWGT
+317 
-324 PTAIAGAST
+324 AS
-333 LSPISIAAASD
+333 
-344 QAASSS
+344 AASSNLS
-350 SDTPATVTYVVN
+350 ASASAGATALAPISTTATTSQADDTSTDTPAAVTYVVN
-362 KNTGKFHYPSCSSVS
+362 KNTGKFHYPSCSSVP
-377 KIKAKNRMDSDQTR
+377 KIKAKNRIDTNQTR

-398 YVPCK
+398 YVPHK

>member
-1 MHMKDTRSEL
+1 MHLKDTRGEF
-11 QQQARSRRTITKGAV
+11 QQQAKGSRSITKDAV
-26 ALAVILV
+26 ALAVILA
-33 AAILCAFTLTQPG
+33 AAILFAFALVQPG

-58 TVAANDGTAAQALP
+58 AAAANDGTAAQTLP
-72 SASTVSG
+72 SASMVSG

-90 ATNPA
+90 AANPM

-100 YVEIDGNTPSFTVD
+100 YVEIDGNVPSFTVD

-127 DWLGRCGTAYA
+127 DWLGRCGTPYA

-182 HCLSGQN
+182 HCLSGQD
-189 ANERNL
+189 ANEQNL
-195 ITGTRHLNAD
+195 ITGTRHFNAD
-205 AMEPIEAMV
+205 VMEPIEAMV

-221 SNHVLYRVTP
+221 GNHVLYRVTP
-231 VFERD
+231 VFEGD
-236 ELVARGVQIEA
+236 ELVARGVQMEA

-277 DNWADETATNGSW
+277 NNWADETAT
-290 ADGTAAAGSWGA
+290 AGSWSA
-302 GTGSTAAGGWGTGST
+302 PASTSSPST
-317 AAGGWGT
+317 SAT
-324 PTAIAGAST
+324 AGAAP
-333 LSPISIAAASD
+333 LAPISAAATTS
-344 QAASSS
+344 QADDASTG
-350 SDTPATVTYVVN
+350 TPATVTYVVN
-362 KNTGKFHYPSCSSVS
+362 KNTGKFHYPSCSSVP
-377 KIKAKNRMDSDQTR
+377 KIKAKNRMDSNQTR

>member
-1 MHMKDTRSEL
+1 MKDLRNDSSA
-11 QQQARSRRTITKGAV
+11 QARHARSTTNGLAALAV
-26 ALAVILV
+26 ALVAVVLAV
-33 AAILCAFTLTQPG
+33 FAIAQPG
-46 LPTRTFADDGTS
+46 VPTGANADRTASVSEAT
-58 TVAANDGTAAQALP
+58 TAPTPP

-90 ATNPA
+90 AANPTV
-95 ADEGD
+95 DEGD
-100 YVEIDGNTPSFTVD
+100 YVEIDNNTPSFTVD

-182 HCLSGQN
+182 RCLSGQD

-195 ITGTRHLNAD
+195 ITGTRHFNAD
-205 AMEPIEAMV
+205 VMEPIEAMV
-214 LDYIERT
+214 LNYIEQT
-221 SNHVLYRVTP
+221 GNHVLYRVTP
-231 VFERD
+231 VFEGD

-277 DNWADETATNGSW
+277 NNWADEAATTGSW
-290 ADGTAAAGSWGA
+290 SASVATSSP
-302 GTGSTAAGGWGTGST
+302 STSAS
-317 AAGGWGT
+317 
-324 PTAIAGAST
+324 AGAT
-333 LSPISIAAASD
+333 PLAPISEAAASE
-344 QAASSS
+344 QATSAAG
-350 SDTPATVTYVVN
+350 DTPATVTYVVN
-362 KNTGKFHYPSCSSVS
+362 KNTGKFHYPSCSSVP
-377 KIKAKNRMDSDQTR
+377 KIKAKNRMDSNQTR

>member
-1 MHMKDTRSEL
+1 MHMKVTERESQQSE
-11 QQQARSRRTITKGAV
+11 RGSRPITNGAI
-26 ALAVILV
+26 ALAIILV
-33 AAILCAFTLTQPG
+33 AAILVTFAFAQPS
-46 LPTRTFADDGTS
+46 LSAKAFADDGN
-58 TVAANDGTAAQALP
+58 AAAAFANKGAAAETLP

-90 ATNPA
+90 AANPT

-100 YVEIDGNTPSFTVD
+100 YVEIDDNTPSFTVD

-127 DWLGRCGTAYA
+127 DRLGRCGTAYA

-182 HCLSGQN
+182 HCLSGQD

-195 ITGTRHLNAD
+195 ITGTRHFNAD
-205 AMEPIEAMV
+205 VMEPIEAMV
-214 LDYIERT
+214 LNYIEQT
-221 SNHVLYRVTP
+221 GNHVLYRVTP
-231 VFERD
+231 VFEGD

-277 DNWADETATNGSW
+277 NNWADEVAT
-290 ADGTAAAGSWGA
+290 AGSW
-302 GTGSTAAGGWGTGST
+302 
-317 AAGGWGT
+317 
-324 PTAIAGAST
+324 ST
-333 LSPISIAAASD
+333 LAPANAAALAPISTAAASD
-344 QAASSS
+344 QANSTAD
-350 SDTPATVTYVVN
+350 DTPATVTYVVN
-362 KNTGKFHYPSCSSVS
+362 KNTGKFHYPSCSSVP
-377 KIKAKNRMDSDQTR
+377 KIKAKNRMDSNQTR

>member
-1 MHMKDTRSEL
+1 MKDLRNDSSAL
-11 QQQARSRRTITKGAV
+11 ARRARSTTGGLA
-26 ALAVILV
+26 ALAAAL
-33 AAILCAFTLTQPG
+33 AAIVFAVFSIAQPG
-46 LPTRTFADDGTS
+46 MPTGECTGTTASADEAT
-58 TVAANDGTAAQALP
+58 TAQALP

-90 ATNPA
+90 ASNPM

-100 YVEIDGNTPSFTVD
+100 YVEIDGNVPSFTVD

-182 HCLSGQN
+182 HCLSGQD
-189 ANERNL
+189 ANEQNL
-195 ITGTRHLNAD
+195 ITGTRHFNAD
-205 AMEPIEAMV
+205 VMEPIEAMV

-221 SNHVLYRVTP
+221 GNHALYRVTP
-231 VFERD
+231 VFEGD

-277 DNWADETATNGSW
+277 NNWADEAAT
-290 ADGTAAAGSWGA
+290 AGSL
-302 GTGSTAAGGWGTGST
+302 S
-317 AAGGWGT
+317 
-324 PTAIAGAST
+324 AS
-333 LSPISIAAASD
+333 
-344 QAASSS
+344 AASSS
-350 SDTPATVTYVVN
+350 LNASASAGAAPPAPISTAATTSQADDASTDTPATVTYVVN
-362 KNTGKFHYPSCSSVS
+362 KNTGKFHYPSCSSVP
-377 KIKAKNRMDSDQTR
+377 KIKAKNRMDSNQTR

>member
-11 QQQARSRRTITKGAV
+11 QQQARGRRTITKGAA

-33 AAILCAFTLTQPG
+33 AAILFAFALAQPG

-58 TVAANDGTAAQALP
+58 TAAANDGTAAQALP

-79 TDFLAALDAYV
+79 ADFLAALDAYV
-90 ATNPA
+90 AANPA

-100 YVEIDGNTPSFTVD
+100 YVEIDDNTPSFTVD
-114 DATTDAFQSFSQL
+114 DATTDAFQSFSPL

-138 CLGPETLPTDV
+138 CLGPETLPTDA

-161 VQNFYDFIEGES
+161 VQNFYDFIEDES

-182 HCLSGQN
+182 HCLSGQD
-189 ANERNL
+189 ANEQNL
-195 ITGTRHLNAD
+195 ITGTRHFNAD
-205 AMEPIEAMV
+205 VMEPIEAMV

-221 SNHVLYRVTP
+221 GNHVLYRVTP
-231 VFERD
+231 VFEGD

-277 DNWADETATNGSW
+277 NNWADEAATAGNWSTS
-290 ADGTAAAGSWGA
+290 APAGTAPLA
-302 GTGSTAAGGWGTGST
+302 
-317 AAGGWGT
+317 
-324 PTAIAGAST
+324 
-333 LSPISIAAASD
+333 PISAAATTS
-344 QAASSS
+344 QADDTST
-350 SDTPATVTYVVN
+350 DTPATVTYVVN
-362 KNTGKFHYPSCSSVS
+362 KNTGKFHYPSCSSVP
-377 KIKAKNRMDSDQTR
+377 KIKAKNRMDSNQTR

>member
-1 MHMKDTRSEL
+1 MHMNATENESRQHAKGIRSIINGP
-11 QQQARSRRTITKGAV
+11 AAFAV
-26 ALAVILV
+26 TVVAVVIFTLA
-33 AAILCAFTLTQPG
+33 LTQPSLSAG
-46 LPTRTFADDGTS
+46 AFADEGT
-58 TVAANDGTAAQALP
+58 TLTAAAPSEEAAAQALP

-79 TDFLAALDAYV
+79 ADFLAALDAYV
-90 ATNPA
+90 AANPT
-95 ADEGD
+95 ADAGD
-100 YVEIDGNTPSFTVD
+100 YVEIDNNTPSFTAE

-154 EIHPSGW
+154 EVHPSGW

-182 HCLSGQN
+182 HSLSGQN

-195 ITGTRHLNAD
+195 ITGTRHFNAD
-205 AMEPIEAMV
+205 VMEPIESMV
-214 LDYIERT
+214 LDYIEQT
-221 SNHVLYRVTP
+221 GNHVLYRVTP
-231 VFERD
+231 VFEGD

-253 GQGVSLNVFLRN
+253 GQGVSLNVYLRN

-277 DNWADETATNGSW
+277 NNWADEAATDSGWS
-290 ADGTAAAGSWGA
+290 T
-302 GTGSTAAGGWGTGST
+302 GTGATGGWDSTAAV
-317 AAGGWGT
+317 
-324 PTAIAGAST
+324 AGASA

-344 QAASSS
+344 QAVTGSG
-350 SDTPATVTYVVN
+350 DTPTTVTYVVN
-362 KNTGKFHYPSCSSVS
+362 KNTGKFHYPSCPSVS

>member
-1 MHMKDTRSEL
+1 MHMTVTESES
-11 QQQARSRRTITKGAV
+11 QQSERDSRPITNGV
-26 ALAVILV
+26 IALAIILV
-33 AAILCAFTLTQPG
+33 AAILFTFAFAQPS
-46 LPTRTFADDGTS
+46 LSAKAFADDGTA
-58 TVAANDGTAAQALP
+58 VAATSVSEETTAPTLP

-79 TDFLAALDAYV
+79 TDFLTALDAYV
-90 ATNPA
+90 AANPM
-95 ADEGD
+95 ADAGD
-100 YVEIDGNTPSFTVD
+100 YVEIDGNVPSFTVD
-114 DATTDAFQSFSQL
+114 DATTDAFQSFSPL

-154 EIHPSGW
+154 EIYPSGW

-182 HCLSGQN
+182 HCLSGQD

-195 ITGTRHLNAD
+195 ITGTRHFNAD
-205 AMEPIEAMV
+205 VMEPIEAMV

-221 SNHVLYRVTP
+221 GNHVLYRVTP
-231 VFERD
+231 VFEGD

-277 DNWADETATNGSW
+277 NNWADEAAT
-290 ADGTAAAGSWGA
+290 AGSWSSSATSSGLSTSAPAGA
-302 GTGSTAAGGWGTGST
+302 AALAPISTAATTSQ
-317 AAGGWGT
+317 AND
-324 PTAIAGAST
+324 AST
-333 LSPISIAAASD
+333 
-344 QAASSS
+344 
-350 SDTPATVTYVVN
+350 DTPATVTYVVN
-362 KNTGKFHYPSCSSVS
+362 KNTGKFHYPSCSSVP
-377 KIKAKNRMDSDQTR
+377 KIKAKNRMDSNQTR